1 MATYIQGVT
10 DYIPQIQPFK
20 PDLNFYQGALET
32 KQAQYKAGYDQLN
45 NIYGT
50 MLNSELSRTDN
61 TERRDEFFNK
71 IQTQIQKISGLDLSR
86 NENVDA
92 AQKVFQP
99 IIDDKYILKDMSFT
113 KGYRREQGKA
123 DAFMNCT
130 DEKKCGGKYWEG
142 GVRALDYQRQ
152 DFMEAGIDQS
162 LGYQNPTYTPYVNV
176 YKKAMD
182 FAKDMGFDTKN
193 VSWSADGRY
202 IVTTKNGPQMV
213 TGLTDSFVN
222 AFAGD
227 PAVTGMYK
235 TQAFLDRK
243 DYISSNTER
252 FGGDKIAAEKDY
264 LVAEA
269 SKINTYMLA
278 LQTQAEKDKAKVKVT
293 KEAATESVEQTP
305 INPDLDAGFAAM
317 INGLDADEQNAS
329 TVATVATESL
339 DATNG
344 IDYNKMSVEALRY
357 RIDTAKANQ
366 LLYADMSNA
375 AKDYA
380 MNTMEQTVDPDKY
393 ALANFEHGLR
403 MSEIGYRASLEASA
417 KAKEKQDKKDEDAA
431 LEAEYTLNGAEGTPV
446 DTGDD
451 TGIIDANKLIEDAQ
465 SQAVQRAAAITDKKS
480 MYVYEKLYT
489 VANGGGNYTDA
500 QKVSAKSAM
509 QDIFGSLGSTDQE
522 IRNTLSGSSEGG
534 VMGIFNTY
542 KKISRSKDLNSKVD
556 AFSATGGNGLFRSDE
571 KFASDMA
578 MYDAQ
583 MAPAKMMATAITQAT
598 KDNNK
603 AVRTQMIAE
612 GMDASKVDM
621 LVDGN
626 GNLRGISEFKKRWN
640 GAYGDNYWI
649 NDEDDGYDE
658 TYAKYKS
665 VYNGGK
671 VKIKSHLQG
680 MDEAGTSGMHAMA
693 TMFTM
698 DPAQLGGMRSKTKE
712 LYEQDIAPA
721 MFDKAKGN
729 ARFFTGDISGKDSDD
744 IGDLEIDSD
753 DAVMARKM
761 LNDVMRSAFTTK
773 WKGDK
778 AERPTMDIVRHSIVG
793 GNPDKVGVTF
803 SINQNYIDGFKGSA
817 KEKGLLNSMFGSAG
831 NNQISVVMDKS
842 AVNSTFFKELEPT
855 PVEYVFNSQGN
866 ITIDA
871 FAGTAGTATISRT
884 NSGMI
889 SVTGKMK
896 AFDQASGRL
905 MDVPQPWNALLEGD
919 ANIND
924 AYAIIAQT
932 LNEQAQD
939 NITQSR
945 GLIK

>member
-1 MATYIQGVT
+1 MSTYLSGVT

-20 PDLNFYQGALET
+20 PDLNFYQGVLET

-61 TERRDEFFNK
+61 TERRDQFFNK
-71 IQTQIQKISGLDLSR
+71 IQTEIQKISSLDLSR
-86 NENVDA
+86 NENVEA

-113 KGYRREQGKA
+113 KAYRREQGKA

-130 DEKKCGGKYWEG
+130 DEKRCGGKYWEG

-152 DFMEAGIDQS
+152 DFMDADIDQS

-176 YKKAMD
+176 YKKAMQ
-182 FAKDMGFDTKN
+182 FAKDMGFNTKN
-193 VSWSADGRY
+193 ISWTEDGRY
-202 IVTTKNGPQMV
+202 MITTKNGPQMV

-235 TQAFLDRK
+235 TQAYLDRK
-243 DYISSNTER
+243 DYITSNAQK
-252 FGGDKIAAEKDY
+252 FNGDKMAAEKEY

-269 SKINTYMLA
+269 TKINQYMRT
-278 LQTQAEKDKAKVKVT
+278 LQEQAEKDKETIQVT
-293 KEAATESVEQTP
+293 KDAAQESVEKTP
-305 INPDLDAGFAAM
+305 LNPDLDQGFADM
-317 INGLDADEQNAS
+317 LNGIDADEQNAN
-329 TVATVATESL
+329 TVSQVATESL

-344 IDYNKMSVEALRY
+344 IDYNKMSLEALRY

-375 AKDYA
+375 ARDYA
-380 MNTMEQTVDPDKY
+380 MNTMEQEVDPDKY
-393 ALANFEHGLR
+393 ALAKYEHDLR
-403 MSEIGYRASLEASA
+403 MSEIGYRASLEANA
-417 KAKEKQDKKDEDAA
+417 KKKEKEEEEA
-431 LEAEYTLNGAEGTPV
+431 LQAEYTLNSAEGTAV

-451 TGIIDANKLIEDAQ
+451 TGIIDVNKLIEDAQ
-465 SQAVQRAAAITDKKS
+465 SSAVQGAIAINDKKS
-480 MYVYEKLYT
+480 MYVYEKLYS
-489 VANGGGNYTDA
+489 VANGGNNYTAA
-500 QKVSAKSAM
+500 QKASAASAI
-509 QDIFGSLGSTDQE
+509 QDIFGGLGSTDQE
-522 IRNTLSGSSEGG
+522 IRSTLAGSSEGG
-534 VMGIFNTY
+534 LRGMFGTFKKVMKN
-542 KKISRSKDLNSKVD
+542 KDLSAKVD
-556 AFSATGGNGLFRSDE
+556 AFAATGGNGLFRSDE

-583 MAPAKMMATAITQAT
+583 LAPAKMMATAITQAT
-598 KDNNK
+598 KENNA
-603 AVRTQMIAE
+603 AVRQQMIAD
-612 GMDASKVDM
+612 GFNATNVDM
-621 LVDGN
+621 LIDSK
-626 GNLRGISEFKKRWN
+626 GNLRGISEFKQRWRQ
-640 GAYGDNYWI
+640 AYGDNYSI
-649 NDEDDGYDE
+649 NDEDDGYDQL
-658 TYAKYKS
+658 YAAYKKT
-665 VYNGGK
+665 YNGGK

-680 MDEAGTSGMHAMA
+680 LDETGASGMHAMA

-698 DPAQLGGMRSKTKE
+698 DPAILGGIRSKTKE

-729 ARFFTGDISGKDSDD
+729 ARFLIGDVSGMDASDVE
-744 IGDLEIDSD
+744 DLEIDSED
-753 DAVMARKM
+753 SILAKNM
-761 LNDVMRSAFTTK
+761 LGDIMRSAFTTK

-778 AERPTMDIVRHSIVG
+778 ANRPTMEIVRHSIVG
-793 GNPDKVGVTF
+793 GDPNKVAVTF
-803 SINQNYIDGFKGSA
+803 SINQDYLDQFKGSA
-817 KEKGLLNSMFGSAG
+817 KEKGLLSSMVGAGG
-831 NNQISVVMDKS
+831 NNKISVIMDKS
-842 AVNSTFFKELEPT
+842 AVKSTFFKETEPT
-855 PVEYVFNSQGN
+855 PIEYVFNSQGN

-871 FAGTAGTATISRT
+871 FAGTAGTATISKT
-884 NSGMI
+884 PSGMI

-896 AFDQASGRL
+896 AFDPESGRL
-905 MDVPQPWNALLEGD
+905 VDVQQPWNALLEDD

-932 LNEQAQD
+932 LQEQALD
-939 NITQSR
+939 NIAQSR

>member
-1 MATYIQGVT
+1 MATYLQGVT

-20 PDLNFYQGALET
+20 PDLNFYQGVLET

-50 MLNSELSRTDN
+50 MLNSELSRADN
-61 TERRDEFFNK
+61 TERRDQFFNK
-71 IQTQIQKISGLDLSR
+71 IQTEIQKISSLDLSR
-86 NENVDA
+86 NENVEA

-113 KGYRREQGKA
+113 KTYRREQGKA

-152 DFMEAGIDQS
+152 DFMEADLDQS
-162 LGYQNPTYTPYVNV
+162 LGYQNPMYTPYVNV

-182 FAKDMGFDTKN
+182 FAKDMGFNTKN
-193 VSWSADGRY
+193 VTWTDDGRY
-202 IVTTKNGPQMV
+202 MITTKNGPQMI

-235 TQAFLDRK
+235 TQAYLDRK
-243 DYISSNTER
+243 DFITTNAER
-252 FGGDKIAAEKDY
+252 FGGDKMAAEKDY

-269 SKINTYMLA
+269 NKLNEYMRT
-278 LQTQAEKDKAKVKVT
+278 LQGQAEKDKEKVKVT

-305 INPDLDAGFAAM
+305 LNPDLDKGFADM
-317 INGLDADEQNAS
+317 LNGLDTDEQNAN

-344 IDYNKMSVEALRY
+344 IDYNKMSLEALRY

-366 LLYADMSNA
+366 LLYSDMSNA

-380 MNTMEQTVDPDKY
+380 MNTMEQEVDADKY
-393 ALANFEHGLR
+393 ALAKFEHGLR
-403 MSEIGYRASLEASA
+403 MSEIGYKASLDAEA
-417 KAKEKQDKKDEDAA
+417 KRKEKEEEAA
-431 LEAEYTLNGAEGTPV
+431 LEAEYTLNSAEGTPV
-446 DTGDD
+446 DTGDS
-451 TGIIDANKLIEDAQ
+451 TGVIDVNALIEEAQ
-465 SQAVQRAAAITDKKS
+465 SSAVQGAAAITDRKS
-480 MYVYEKLYT
+480 LYVYEKLNT
-489 VANGGGNYTDA
+489 VANGGSNYSDA
-500 QKVSAKSAM
+500 QKAAAKSAI
-509 QDIFGSLGSTDQE
+509 QDIFGGLGSTDQE
-522 IRNTLSGSSEGG
+522 IRNTLTGGSEGG
-534 VMGIFNTY
+534 IMGMWNSY
-542 KKISRSKDLNSKVD
+542 KKVLRSKDLNSKVD
-556 AFSATGGNGLFRSDE
+556 SFAATGGNGLFRSDE

-603 AVRTQMIAE
+603 AVRQQMIAE
-612 GMDASKVDM
+612 GMDPNKVDM

-626 GNLRGISEFKKRWN
+626 GNLRGVTEFKNRWRST
-640 GAYGDNYWI
+640 YGDNYWI

-658 TYAKYKS
+658 LYEKYKKT
-665 VYNGGK
+665 YNGGK

-680 MDEAGTSGMHAMA
+680 MDEFGASGMAAMA
-693 TMFTM
+693 TMFSM
-698 DPAQLGGMRSKTKE
+698 DPAQLGGMRTKTKE

-729 ARFFTGDISGKDSDD
+729 VRFFTGDITGKGAND
-744 IGDLEIDSD
+744 IEDLEIDSE
-753 DAVMARKM
+753 DAVLARNM
-761 LNDVMRSAFTTK
+761 LNDIMRSAFTTK

-778 AERPTMDIVRHSIVG
+778 ADRPTMDIVRHSIVG
-793 GNPDKVGVTF
+793 GDPDKVGVTF

-817 KEKGLLNSMFGSAG
+817 KEKGLLNSMFGAG
-831 NNQISVVMDKS
+831 GTNQISVVMDKS
-842 AVNSTFFKELEPT
+842 AVKSTFFKELEPT

-884 NSGMI
+884 PSGMI

-896 AFDQASGRL
+896 TFDPASGRL
-905 MDVPQPWNALLEGD
+905 VDVPEPWNALLEDD

-924 AYAIIAQT
+924 AYSIIAQT
-932 LNEQAQD
+932 LHEQAQD